1 MEGEREDCE
10 RVVSRAHICEVL
22 KQEGHK
28 AELGSKGNV
37 VVTCP
42 WDLMEEGRTWDVS
55 WKWLIEQRKK
65 LSAWRKSVHERVA
78 RLSGGAW
85 MTVKEQSGHTMM
97 LRVCAR
103 CRKRIKC
110 LGSEVNCRCMCYR
123 CEQEKHP
130 ACESCRK
137 TGGVCRRTN
146 ERVFDQVVVCALAI
160 VPRSKLN
167 QRGIDATRSL
177 LAAETVLLARKR
189 RGNVW
194 SNVPTDVVLLILNR
208 ILQPCKLRIRR
219 KRAE

>member
-28 AELGSKGNV
+28 AELDSKGNV

-42 WDLMEEGRTWDVS
+42 WVPMEEGRKWDVTRE
-55 WKWLIEQRKK
+55 WVTAERKK
-65 LSAWRKSVHERVA
+65 LAAWRKSIHRRVA
-78 RLSGGAW
+78 HLSGDVW
-85 MTVKEQSGHTMM
+85 VTVKEQSGPAVQ
-97 LRVCAR
+97 LRVCQKCDR
-103 CRKRIKC
+103 PIKC
-110 LGSEVNCRCMCYR
+110 LGNEVGCRCDCSTCQVHHHDVCDYGCINGR
-123 CEQEKHP
+123 
-130 ACESCRK
+130 
-137 TGGVCRRTN
+137 GCRRAN
-146 ERVFDQVVVCALAI
+146 ERVFDQVVVRALAI